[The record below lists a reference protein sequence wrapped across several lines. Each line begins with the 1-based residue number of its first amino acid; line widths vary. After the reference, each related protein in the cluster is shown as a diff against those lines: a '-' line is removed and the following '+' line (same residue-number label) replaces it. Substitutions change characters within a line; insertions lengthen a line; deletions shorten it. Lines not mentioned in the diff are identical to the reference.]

1 MYKKSEEARVQVI
14 ASRLA
19 ECKREAR
26 DEQGDYEAGSEVGED
41 VVCLE
46 KLARVED
53 SGVNVR

>member
-14 ASRLA
+14 SSRVA

-26 DEQGDYEAGSEVGED
+26 DEQGDYETGSEVGED

-46 KLARVED
+46 KLARVE
-53 SGVNVR
+53 R